1 MTQSSHHVVFGMPHV
16 RPHSDGESERLLA
29 TIPGL
34 SEDERQAIYN
44 KVIADNL
51 GLAKRLAARYR
62 NRGEPQDD
70 LEQVANLGLV
80 MAVLRYDPSHGVSL
94 TDFATP
100 TITGELRK
108 HFRDKC
114 WSVRPPRRLQE
125 LRPRVRETQQDLE
138 QELGRAPSPS
148 EVADAAGLS
157 PQELADVEQAATG
170 YQPLSLEHPTGDNG
184 SSTLGHLI
192 PDEDDDLEHL
202 MDEITVH
209 TLLQCLT
216 PRQRKIVELRYFS
229 EMTQQE
235 IADEIGVSQ
244 VQVSRLLTQI
254 LKRLRAELGVSS
266 LPLTELRPRDPEDR
280 PTHGATRSLRI
291 PSESVA

>member
-1 MTQSSHHVVFGMPHV
+1 MEHSLSASSHHVVFGLPHV
-16 RPHSDGESERLLA
+16 RPTEDGESERLLA
-29 TIPGL
+29 DIADVPAA
-34 SEDERQAIYN
+34 ERQEVYN
-44 KVIADNL
+44 RVIAMNI

-94 TDFATP
+94 VDFATP
-100 TITGELRK
+100 TIIGELRK

-125 LRPRVRETQQDLE
+125 LRPRVREVQQELE
-138 QELGRAPSPS
+138 QALGRVPTST
-148 EVADAAGLS
+148 EVADALGLT
-157 PQELADVEQAATG
+157 PRELADVEQAATG
-170 YQPLSLEHPTGDNG
+170 YQPLSLEHPTGEG
-184 SSTLGHLI
+184 ASSTLGHLI
-192 PDEDDDLEHL
+192 PDEDHDLEHL
-202 MDEITVH
+202 LDAMTVH
-209 TLLQCLT
+209 TLLDCLT
-216 PRQRKIVELRYFS
+216 PRQRRIVELRYFS

-235 IADEIGVSQ
+235 IAEEIGVSQ

-254 LKRLRAELGVSS
+254 LGTLRNVLEVQ
-266 LPLTELRPRDPEDR
+266 RPPVT
-280 PTHGATRSLRI
+280 PIKTPAGATRALRI